1 MATDLVGIDNENGY
15 YPPAFM
21 TSTLADEVNEAI
33 ERWNQEES
41 DEPSPHT
48 QVKSVATE
56 YLQLLRRCRDATS
69 RSKVIEL
76 AVECREQ
83 ILAKFALPPPSK
95 IMNLT
100 FYLRYRKFMI
110 LRTSAKYG

>member
-33 ERWNQEES
+33 ERWNQEGS
-41 DEPSPHT
+41 DEPSPHN

-56 YLQLLRRCRDATS
+56 YLQLLRRYRDASS
-69 RSKVIEL
+69 RSRVVDL
-76 AVECREQ
+76 AVDCRRQ
-83 ILAKFALPPPSK
+83 ILVKLDLPPPSK
-95 IMNLT
+95 IMKLI

-110 LRTSAKYG
+110 PKTSAKYG

>member
-41 DEPSPHT
+41 DEPPPHSR
-48 QVKSVATE
+48 VKSVANE
-56 YLQLLRRCRDATS
+56 YLQLLRRYREANS
-69 RSKVIEL
+69 RSRLIEL
-76 AVECREQ
+76 AVDCREQ
-83 ILAKFALPPPSK
+83 ILVKLDLPPP
-95 IMNLT
+95 
-100 FYLRYRKFMI
+100 
-110 LRTSAKYG
+110 